1 MTQPS
6 PARLNAAA
14 VEDRMK
20 RIDAI
25 AAMRNLFEA
34 YGQGRAVY
42 DVECCFGDVVAELPE
57 RFGSIV
63 HLLRSAPVEDHPC
76 SRACQAASHGEAKSC
91 ARSGYQRNST
101 RKVKTVRRCDHL
113 YSCLSIF

>member
-14 VEDRMK
+14 VEDRTK

-63 HLLRSAPVEDHPC
+63 HLLRSAPVETT
-76 SRACQAASHGEAKSC
+76 RAPAPARPRAM
-91 ARSGYQRNST
+91 ARSIPALDPVTNATLPVRSK
-101 RKVKTVRRCDHL
+101 RVRRCHHL
-113 YSCLSIF
+113 YSCLSTF